1 VYIPTPIS
9 LGFYRLGFAYS
20 ESRLPVRSLCL
31 CPSSAATASASASSP
46 ATGTSGEDPF
56 SVAKM
61 GYVFLPICGIGL
73 VVCPTVSGGLLPLR
87 GSCCP
92 ASRGRCLRRQTPW
105 FRRCDGCRP
114 SLLACSFIVF
124 KVHWFSDVLLM
135 VPFKLHFL
143 RRCGGPWSA
152 SWMAPIVGD
161 KEDRGFF
168 QGSECNFR
176 FFQVCLCKMGCKLPV
191 LLRMKIPV
199 PLKKKID
206 IRIH

>member
-1 VYIPTPIS
+1 MYIPTHIT

-20 ESRLPVRSLCL
+20 ESRSPVQSLCP

-92 ASRGRCLRRQTPW
+92 ASRGRCLRCQTPW

-135 VPFKLHFL
+135 VPFKLHFF
-143 RRCGGPWSA
+143 RRCGGRLHGWLRSSA
-152 SWMAPIVGD
+152 TRKTGD
-161 KEDRGFF
+161 SYKDLNVTFVFKFVFVRWVVNYQFYYE
-168 QGSECNFR
+168 
-176 FFQVCLCKMGCKLPV
+176 
-191 LLRMKIPV
+191 
-199 PLKKKID
+199 
-206 IRIH
+206 

>member
-20 ESRLPVRSLCL
+20 ESRSPVRSLCPF
-31 CPSSAATASASASSP
+31 PSSAVTASASASSP

-105 FRRCDGCRP
+105 FR
-114 SLLACSFIVF
+114 
-124 KVHWFSDVLLM
+124 
-135 VPFKLHFL
+135 
-143 RRCGGPWSA
+143 
-152 SWMAPIVGD
+152 
-161 KEDRGFF
+161 
-168 QGSECNFR
+168 
-176 FFQVCLCKMGCKLPV
+176 
-191 LLRMKIPV
+191 
-199 PLKKKID
+199 
-206 IRIH
+206 